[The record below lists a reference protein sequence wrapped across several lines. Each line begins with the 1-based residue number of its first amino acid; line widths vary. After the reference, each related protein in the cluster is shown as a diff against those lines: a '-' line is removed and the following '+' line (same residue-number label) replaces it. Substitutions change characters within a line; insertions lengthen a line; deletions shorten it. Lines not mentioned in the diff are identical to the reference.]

1 LNFSF
6 VFGFSACKLRTIVF
20 VIYVINL
27 LFCRLEF
34 DFKKPIT
41 VFMKKIYALALSKQK
56 NLTYLQELKARI
68 YVVLNFIIFIMALM
82 YVTSTVLLK
91 DELYLV
97 NIVPPIVVAL
107 IPIAG
112 FIALRK
118 ISFQRASN
126 MLVTL
131 LVIMQALSVTVFR
144 NPDNTFNTYV
154 DGYYILF
161 AFYILVA
168 LLADRLFFIINSG
181 IVILAAFLAHYLS
194 PSFSDELQEFA
205 NRAAVVFM
213 FALIG
218 GGVVLFSIVRIF
230 QMALEKSK
238 QDAKIAD
245 EQNKKSNE
253 IIQSVTAISKQIQ
266 SISGEMKTTANEL
279 SNSSSM
285 QASNI
290 EEMSSALEEM
300 TNSIEEN
307 SHRAEATSKS
317 AGGSQK
323 YIADTEKALQEIVSS
338 VKEINRH
345 VNLIDEISFQTNILS
360 LNASIEAARSGEAG
374 KGFSVVAE
382 EVGVLAEKSKNAA
395 SVISNISE
403 ANNVKAD
410 MAQNAVSLMVK
421 AITEG
426 LDNSRNISEAV
437 IEQKS
442 GIGSLNHAIN
452 EVNQAAQ
459 GNAGLAD
466 RLNTGANILTKS
478 IDRLKGML
486 DESDTN

>member
-1 LNFSF
+1 
-6 VFGFSACKLRTIVF
+6 
-20 VIYVINL
+20 
-27 LFCRLEF
+27 
-34 DFKKPIT
+34 
-41 VFMKKIYALALSKQK
+41 MKKIYALALSKQK

-68 YVVLNFIIFIMALM
+68 YVILNILIFFMAIMYAA
-82 YVTSTVLLK
+82 SAVLLTG
-91 DELYLV
+91 ELYSV
-97 NIVPPIVVAL
+97 NALPALFVAL

-118 ISFQRASN
+118 ISFQAASN
-126 MLVTL
+126 LLVTL
-131 LVIMQALSVTVFR
+131 LIIMQALSVTVLR

-168 LLADRLFFIINSG
+168 LFADRLFFIINSG

-194 PSFSDELQEFA
+194 SSFSSDFQEFA
-205 NRAAVVFM
+205 DRAAVVFM
-213 FALIG
+213 FAVIG
-218 GGVVLFSIVRIF
+218 GGAVLFSIVRIF

-238 QDAKIAD
+238 EDAEFAD
-245 EQNKKSNE
+245 AQNKRSKE

-266 SISGEMKTTANEL
+266 SISKEMKTTANDL
-279 SNSSSM
+279 SDSSNV

-323 YIADTEKALQEIVSS
+323 YIADTENALQEIVSS

-360 LNASIEAARSGEAG
+360 LNAAIEAARSGEAG
-374 KGFSVVAE
+374 KGFSVVAQ
-382 EVGVLAEKSKNAA
+382 EVGVLAEKSKDAA
-395 SVISNISE
+395 SVISNISA
-403 ANNVKAD
+403 ANNTKAD
-410 MAQNAVSLMVK
+410 MAQNAVSSMIK

-426 LDNSRNISEAV
+426 LDNSKNISMAV

-478 IDRLKGML
+478 VDRLKDLL
-486 DESDTN
+486 DESDTQ